1 MNGVSP
7 TGWSI
12 SRSESPSSGKYM
24 TATIRDLDLK
34 NAEVLLRVDFN
45 VPMKGGA
52 IADDTRIRRVL
63 PTIEYLRDQGCKI
76 VICSHMGRPGGQP
89 DPRLSLEPA
98 ASRLAQLLETE
109 ILFSPEITGAGV
121 EEIARGLPHGG
132 ILILENLRFHPGEKA
147 GALDFSGSLARL
159 GKIYVNDAFGTM
171 HRKDASIAGVPTL
184 MEEAA
189 VGFLVNTEIE
199 ALNKLIDGPKH
210 PFVGVFGGAKVADKI
225 NIVDALARRC
235 DTLIIGGAMA
245 YTFLKAAGV
254 DVGGSRV
261 ESAKVN
267 RAKRILE
274 RCEARGA
281 TVLLPVDHV
290 VATRVD
296 ENAETEIVTDI
307 PEGKMGLDIGPETI
321 AAYSAALA
329 EAGTIFWNGP
339 MGVFELDA
347 FAEGTKAIAEAVA
360 QSEAYSVIGGGDS
373 AAATSKFNLAD
384 KMSHISTGGGASLA
398 FVEGSQLPGIRVI
411 NERRS

>member
-1 MNGVSP
+1 
-7 TGWSI
+7 
-12 SRSESPSSGKYM
+12 M

-45 VPMKGGA
+45 VPLKDGV
-52 IADDTRIRRVL
+52 ITDDTRIRKVL
-63 PTIEYLRDQGCKI
+63 PTIEYLRDQGCKT
-76 VICSHMGRPGGQP
+76 VICSHMGRPGGQT
-89 DPRLSLEPA
+89 DPRVSLEPA
-98 ASRLAQLLETE
+98 ASLLAQLLETE

-121 EEIARGLPHGG
+121 EEIARSLPNGG
-132 ILILENLRFHPGEKA
+132 ILVLENLRFHPGEKA
-147 GALDFSGSLARL
+147 GALDFAGSLARL
-159 GKIYVNDAFGTM
+159 GKVYVNDAFGTM

-184 MEEAA
+184 MENAA
-189 VGFLVNTEIE
+189 VGFLVNNEIE
-199 ALNKLIDGPKH
+199 ALGKLIDGPKH

-245 YTFLKAAGV
+245 YTFLKAQGV

-261 ESAKVN
+261 ENGRIN

-281 TVLLPVDHV
+281 TVLLPIDHV
-290 VATRVD
+290 VASKLD
-296 ENAETEIVTDI
+296 ENAETEILTEI
-307 PEGKMGLDIGPETI
+307 PEDKMGLDIGPETI

-339 MGVFELDA
+339 MGVFEMA
-347 FAEGTKAIAEAVA
+347 PFAEGTKAITEAVA
-360 QSEAYSVIGGGDS
+360 QSDAYSVVGGGDS
-373 AAATSKFNLAD
+373 AAAAVKFGLAD
-384 KMSHISTGGGASLA
+384 KMGHISTGGGASLA
-398 FVEGSQLPGIRVI
+398 YVEGTQLPGIRVI